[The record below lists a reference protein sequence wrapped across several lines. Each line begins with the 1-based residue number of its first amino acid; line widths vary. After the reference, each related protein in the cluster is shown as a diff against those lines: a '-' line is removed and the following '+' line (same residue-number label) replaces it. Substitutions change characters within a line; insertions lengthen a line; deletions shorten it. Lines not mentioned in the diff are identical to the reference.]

1 MDISNESFVQTFKVR
16 VDDSQALQ
24 SIARIKKELAS
35 LRDTRLRVNGNGSIG
50 GGGNSGSVCGSS
62 GHLIHEQRKLAKS
75 TSHLNLAFEKLS
87 RSVDKVN
94 VSYDKNGGASIIA
107 NGGYKSPL
115 PFGRLGGLAAVMPG
129 MMQMASMVIAPMK
142 AMFSTGFGAL
152 QSFESLK
159 TDLGTLLGNDREGA
173 AFAERI
179 RKYASATPYSQ
190 RDLSGAAKMLLQY
203 GASTDEAETYLKQLG
218 DIALGNSQQMQS
230 LGLVLGQV
238 RSAGRLQG
246 QDLMQFI
253 NAGFNPLSVMSQ
265 QTGKS
270 MAELREEMSKGKIS
284 FEMVAEALKAT
295 TSEGG
300 KFYKGAERGAMTIQG
315 LISTIKDNFET
326 ALAEGVEQN
335 IGGIKDTL
343 TKLKNVDMKPVVKGM
358 ADFSKGI
365 LELANMVVNNMD
377 SILGVGRA
385 IGLVVKSIA
394 EFPIPTAAF
403 IAGKFIPSL
412 VTQVKSINTFSGQA
426 AGGLTQLSGS
436 LSGLVRGGLFRILA
450 AELALL
456 GTAAAKAIKANYNAS
471 QFEQNQQAGDHMFDI
486 VKGARNKWKEAKAQ
500 YGNVNNLYAQ
510 KAINE
515 SEQEYRRQA
524 ERYTTEFGRVLPA
537 DWGKELGGNFA
548 PKDASTNAAQEASK
562 NAKANT
568 TIFNNTVNQ
577 TNNIS
582 TSFDEYGE
590 LLKKNIRALTESAL
604 TIAASPDLA
613 RSAI

>member
-1 MDISNESFVQTFKVR
+1 MAIGNEPFVQTFKVR

-35 LRDTRLRVNGNGSIG
+35 LRDTRLRANGNGGVS
-50 GGGNSGSVCGSS
+50 GGNSGSGGGS
-62 GHLIHEQRKLAKS
+62 GGYLIHEQRKLAKS

-94 VSYDKNGGASIIA
+94 VTYGNNGGAGIIA

-190 RDLSGAAKMLLQY
+190 RDLSGTAKMLLQY

-238 RSAGRLQG
+238 RSAGKLQG

-253 NAGFNPLSVMSQ
+253 NAGFNPLSIMSQ

-326 ALAEGVEQN
+326 ALAEGIEQN

-385 IGLVVKSIA
+385 IGWIVKTIA

-426 AGGLTQLSGS
+426 AGGLTQLNGS
-436 LSGLVRGGLFRILA
+436 LSGLVRGGLISILA
-450 AELALL
+450 AEIATL
-456 GTAAAKAIKANYNAS
+456 GTAAAKAVKANYDAS
-471 QFEQNQQAGDHMFDI
+471 QFEQNQKAGDHMFDI
-486 VKGARNKWKEAKAQ
+486 VKGARSKWKEAKAQ
-500 YGNVNNLYAQ
+500 YGSVNNPYAQ
-510 KAINE
+510 KAISE
-515 SEQEYRRQA
+515 AEQEYRKQA

-537 DWGKELGGNFA
+537 DWGNELGGNFA
-548 PKDASTNAAQEASK
+548 PKDASKNAAQEASK

-604 TIAASPDLA
+604 TITASPDLA
-613 RSAI
+613 RSAV

>member
-1 MDISNESFVQTFKVR
+1 MAIGNEPFVQTFKVR

-35 LRDTRLRVNGNGSIG
+35 LRDSRLRVNSNGSVS
-50 GGGNSGSVCGSS
+50 GGNSGSVGGS
-62 GHLIHEQRKLAKS
+62 GGYLIHEQRKLAKS

-94 VSYDKNGGASIIA
+94 VSYGKNGAGIIA

-159 TDLGTLLGNDREGA
+159 TDLGTLLGNDREGG

-190 RDLSGAAKMLLQY
+190 RDLSGTAKMLLQY
-203 GASTDEAETYLKQLG
+203 GSSTDEAETYLKQLG

-238 RSAGRLQG
+238 RSAGKLQG

-315 LISTIKDNFET
+315 LVSTIKDNFET

-385 IGLVVKSIA
+385 IGWIVKTIA

-403 IAGKFIPSL
+403 IAGKLIPSL
-412 VTQVKSINTFSGQA
+412 VTQVNSINTFSGQA
-426 AGGLTQLSGS
+426 AGGITQLSGS
-436 LSGLVRGGLFRILA
+436 LSGLVRGGLIGILA
-450 AELALL
+450 SEIALL
-456 GTAAAKAIKANYNAS
+456 GTAAAKAVKANYNAS
-471 QFEQNQQAGDHMFDI
+471 QFEQNQKAGDHMFDI
-486 VKGARNKWKEAKAQ
+486 VKGARNTWKEVKAQ
-500 YGNVNNLYAQ
+500 YGNVNNPYAQ
-510 KAINE
+510 KAISE
-515 SEQEYRRQA
+515 AEQEYRKQA
-524 ERYTTEFGRVLPA
+524 ERYVTEFGRVLPA
-537 DWGKELGGNFA
+537 DWGKELGGNFDT
-548 PKDASTNAAQEASK
+548 KDASKNAAQEASK

-604 TIAASPDLA
+604 TITASPDLA
-613 RSAI
+613 RSSV